1 MTRQRQVVAITSLA
15 RELGDEI
22 VEIKADLQRIQ
33 AEARAAGD
41 WKKELAVL
49 DRRLKIV
56 ELRLR
61 ETREHNNNVLCVNF
75 DVDPQTAEKMAV
87 AFLAQQRTLKA
98 SGGESDGR

>member
-1 MTRQRQVVAITSLA
+1 MRLSGLRPTSSVC
-15 RELGDEI
+15 RMMP
-22 VEIKADLQRIQ
+22 
-33 AEARAAGD
+33 AAGD

-49 DRRLKIV
+49 DRRLKVV

-61 ETREHNNNVLCVNF
+61 ETREYNNTILSVNF

-98 SGGESDGR
+98 NGESDGR

>member
-1 MTRQRQVVAITSLA
+1 MSRQRQAVPITSLA

-33 AEARAAGD
+33 AEARTVGD

-49 DRRLKIV
+49 DRRLKII

-61 ETREHNNNVLCVNF
+61 ETRDYNNNVLSVNF
-75 DVDPQTAEKMAV
+75 DVDAKTAEKMAV
-87 AFLAQQRTLKA
+87 AFLARQRQLRD
-98 SGGESDGR
+98 SGEVIDAK